1 MEEASMDSARGDTVN
16 HQCTLAIGLILLSS
30 ISSAAIADTNEAI
43 TNVSQTLGTETPISR
58 TIELQTLARRWRL
71 DQEEYQRYLDLMR
84 GPLGKW
90 NQDLDPLLALG
101 MFAES
106 PQEEQRYA
114 ELYAQ
119 QEFDLTGR
127 TLQFQQAYRAAFERL
142 FPNEATLDHR
152 LLAPYFAHQQQ
163 KLAMKDAKRLA
174 QKRFVDGDH
183 LLLFVPPNCRECLP
197 VINRLIGLLSS
208 TQQSGV
214 DVYVRDAEDDE
225 SVRAWA
231 NAHTIKTTWLNG
243 RHLTLNR
250 DEGLLQRLKSQSTVL
265 PADTMPIFLKRNG
278 RFFQLSRESLGL

>member
-1 MEEASMDSARGDTVN
+1 MN
-16 HQCTLAIGLILLSS
+16 HQHTLAIGLILLSS
-30 ISSAAIADTNEAI
+30 ISDAAIADTHEAV
-43 TNVSQTLGTETPISR
+43 THTSQTPGTETPISR
-58 TIELQTLARRWRL
+58 TIEIRTLAKQWGL
-71 DQEEYQRYLDLMR
+71 DEEEYQRYLDLMR

-90 NQDLDPLLALG
+90 NPGLDPLLALG
-101 MFAES
+101 MYAES

-142 FPNEATLDHR
+142 FPNAEVLDHR

-163 KLAMKDAKRLA
+163 KSAMKDAKRIA
-174 QKRFVDGDH
+174 QKRFVDGDR

-197 VINRLIGLLSS
+197 VINRLMGLLSS

-214 DVYVRDAEDDE
+214 DVYVRDAQDDGA
-225 SVRAWA
+225 VRAWA
-231 NAHTIKTTWLNG
+231 NAHAIKTAWLNG

-250 DEGLLQRLKSQSTVL
+250 DEGLLQRLKSQSTVS

-278 RFFQLSRESLGL
+278 RFFQLNREGLGI

>member
-1 MEEASMDSARGDTVN
+1 MN
-16 HQCTLAIGLILLSS
+16 HQRTLAIGLILLLSVS
-30 ISSAAIADTNEAI
+30 GAAIADTHE
-43 TNVSQTLGTETPISR
+43 TVTHTSQTPSTETPISR
-58 TIELQTLARRWRL
+58 TIELQTLAKRWRL

-90 NQDLDPLLALG
+90 NPDLDPLLALG

-142 FPNEATLDHR
+142 FPNARMLDHR

-163 KLAMKDAKRLA
+163 KSAMKDAKRLA
-174 QKRFVDGDH
+174 QKRFVDGDR
-183 LLLFVPPNCRECLP
+183 LLLFVPTNCRGCLP
-197 VINRLIGLLSS
+197 VISQLIGLLSS
-208 TQQSGV
+208 AQQSGV
-214 DVYVRDAEDDE
+214 DVYVRDAQDDDA
-225 SVRAWA
+225 VRAWA
-231 NAHTIKTTWLNG
+231 NAHAIKTAWFNG

-250 DEGLLQRLKSQSTVL
+250 DEGLLQRLNSQSTVSS
-265 PADTMPIFLKRNG
+265 ADVMPIFLKRNG
-278 RFFQLSRESLGL
+278 RFFQLNRESLGL